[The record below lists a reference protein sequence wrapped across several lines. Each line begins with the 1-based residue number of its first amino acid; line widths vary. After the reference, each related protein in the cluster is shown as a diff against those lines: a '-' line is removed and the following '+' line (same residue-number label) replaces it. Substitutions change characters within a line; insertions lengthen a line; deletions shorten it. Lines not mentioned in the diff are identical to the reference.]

1 MFKNKTDNKIVLLSC
16 LIGSFASQVET
27 IGDAYMVVGGVP
39 ERSAD
44 HAQRVARF
52 AMSIVG
58 QAALVPSPST
68 GMPLQVGQLSCLG
81 DLEGSSASTFFF
93 FFFFFFVRFHQSFAL

>member
-1 MFKNKTDNKIVLLSC
+1 MIENNKTKIVLLLC
-16 LIGSFASQVET
+16 LIVSFVLQVET

-52 AMSIVG
+52 AMDIVG

-68 GMPLQVGQLSCLG
+68 GMPLQVGQLLVCLD
-81 DLEGSSASTFFF
+81 DLEGNERVS
-93 FFFFFFVRFHQSFAL
+93 L